1 MIIHTGTRRSGK
13 TTKAILLANST
24 KALMIVHSE
33 EMAKYIRRQSE
44 EMGYPVEVMG
54 VQHYLNHRQGF
65 RDQKL
70 VIDEMDMVLRQ
81 VFRADVIMGTT
92 TGVSIN
98 NLDLEYE
105 ERIEDKW
112 LR

>member
-1 MIIHTGTRRSGK
+1 MIIHTGARRSGK
-13 TTKAILLANST
+13 TTKAILLAHST

-33 EMAKYIRRQSE
+33 DMAKYIRRQSE

-98 NLDLEYE
+98 NLGLEYE